1 MDTIKLSVRR
11 GSPGQDPT
19 GYWQEFD
26 VPMVE
31 ETMSVLDALIWVQRN
46 VDPSLA
52 FRRACRVGMCGTC
65 GTVING
71 REGTGLRDPA
81 QLRSR

>member
-1 MDTIKLSVRR
+1 MDTITLAVMR
-11 GSPGQDPT
+11 GSPEQEPP
-19 GYWQEFD
+19 YSWQEFG
-26 VPMVE
+26 VPVVE
-31 ETMSVLDALIWVQRN
+31 KTMSVLDALIWVQRN

-71 REGTGLRDPA
+71 REGLACGTLLGP
-81 QLRSR
+81 